1 MSERPIYLDYNATTP
16 IDKEVLKAMLPYLT
30 ENYGNA
36 SSKTHSFG
44 WIAAEAI
51 EIAREQ
57 TAELL
62 GAESKE
68 IIFTSGAT
76 ESLNLAIQGV
86 AQAYSARGR
95 HFVSFATEHKAV
107 LDVLQHLKVLGYEI
121 SILDVD
127 SQGNID
133 EAKLE
138 QEVRE
143 DTLAVI
149 SMLANNETGKVLPV
163 ERISAIARKKGA
175 LVICD
180 ASQAIGKIKVNVDD
194 LGVDLLAISAHKFY
208 GPKGVAALY
217 VRRKKPRVKLQP
229 IIFGGGQESGIRA
242 GTLPTH
248 QIAGLGMAAKLSMNH
263 LQDDVAKLL
272 NLRNLLEQ
280 DLTSNNRITLN
291 MSGVG
296 RLPNT
301 INFRIRG
308 LKADRFFPMLPELSF
323 SSGSACTSA
332 LKEPSHVLLAMGLT
346 EEEALESYRISI
358 GKYTNADSIEKAS
371 KLILGKLSSL
381 G

>member
-291 MSGVG
+291 MSGVD

>member
-51 EIAREQ
+51 QIAREQ
-57 TAELL
+57 TSELL

-107 LDVLQHLKVLGYEI
+107 LDVLQQLKVLGYEI

-180 ASQAIGKIKVNVDD
+180 ASQAIGKMKVNVDD

-280 DLTSNNRITLN
+280 DLTANNRITLN
-291 MSGVG
+291 MSGVD

-381 G
+381 S

>member
-180 ASQAIGKIKVNVDD
+180 ASQAIGKMKVNVDD